1 MNMNM
6 RIFELYNFTLTS
18 VLCAMVHQH
27 SLTPRDQ
34 EVPGAK
40 LCRYDSEKV
49 TSLMDALEL
58 V

>member
-1 MNMNM
+1 M

-18 VLCAMVHQH
+18 ILCEMVHQH

-40 LCRYDSEKV
+40 LCRYDNEKV